1 MDDDGMDNQEEKH
14 NGKSVLHD
22 PQRRRVQNHP
32 HREGVKMQTMPKC
45 YDELKNELKRLE
57 VLITTGFTTLDSR
70 IGTLDSR
77 IGELDGRFQR
87 FAKEVRQDLDE
98 MRDVSERT
106 ERRLVA
112 LETRPPIGITPPRRR
127 YSATVI
133 HSVSAPI
140 RTRTGYYGS

>member
-1 MDDDGMDNQEEKH
+1 MAIG
-14 NGKSVLHD
+14 
-22 PQRRRVQNHP
+22 P
-32 HREGVKMQTMPKC
+32 KMQTMPKC

-112 LETRPPIGITPPRRR
+112 LETRPPNGITPPRRR
-127 YSATVI
+127 YSATVM
-133 HSVSAPI
+133 HSVIAPI

>member
-1 MDDDGMDNQEEKH
+1 
-14 NGKSVLHD
+14 
-22 PQRRRVQNHP
+22 
-32 HREGVKMQTMPKC
+32 MQTMPKC

-70 IGTLDSR
+70 IGTLDNK
-77 IGELDGRFQR
+77 IGELNGRFQR
-87 FAKEVRQDLDE
+87 FAKEVKQDLNE
-98 MRDVSERT
+98 MHNISERT
-106 ERRLVA
+106 EHRLVA

>member
-1 MDDDGMDNQEEKH
+1 MTD
-14 NGKSVLHD
+14 
-22 PQRRRVQNHP
+22 
-32 HREGVKMQTMPKC
+32 

-57 VLITTGFTTLDSR
+57 ILITTGFT
-70 IGTLDSR
+70 TLDSR

-127 YSATVI
+127 YSATVM